1 MRVPAESRLD
11 RIRPS
16 FARRRL
22 DARAQQRRV
31 RPERGLLL
39 ISGGLAPRGFAI
51 VPSTAG
57 ANPVTAR
64 PLRCPAPELY
74 LDLNGLM

>member
-11 RIRPS
+11 RKRPS
-16 FARRRL
+16 FARRRH
-22 DARAQQRRV
+22 DARVQQRRV
-31 RPERGLLL
+31 RPQRRLLV
-39 ISGGLAPRGFAI
+39 ISGVLAPLGFAI

-57 ANPVTAR
+57 ASPATAR

-74 LDLNGLM
+74 LDLNGLL